1 MRRVMIQVDQA
12 LLERARLGAR
22 ERGVTFPQLVRTAI
36 ENELALT
43 DGTPPPMTGAG
54 MISTGGEARRRI
66 YVPDPWR

>member
-1 MRRVMIQVDQA
+1 MIQVDQA

-36 ENELALT
+36 ENELAHA
-43 DGTPPPMTGAG
+43 GGSPPPMKGAG
-54 MISTGGEARRRI
+54 TISTGGEARRRM